1 MEVKVQGER
10 WFPAETNFSEEL
22 KDLWGNWYCDS
33 EVGTLRSVLL
43 HRPGLEIEGINEEN
57 FADFRFR
64 APMNPVRARRQ
75 QDALADLF
83 RLNGVEV
90 HYVEGQR
97 TDRPNALYMRDLM
110 FMTPEGAIICR
121 PAIPARRGEEKA
133 VARTLASLGVPII
146 KTINGD
152 GYFEGACAMW
162 VNRET
167 VVIGTGSRSNES
179 GAIQVEREL
188 RNIGVKNI
196 IMTQIPYGSIHLDGY
211 MNMIDVN
218 KLVIFPWHTTYDCMK
233 QLLDLGIELIEL
245 PFIDELKQGM
255 SLNFIALSPGKI
267 VMPSGNEKSKNL
279 FIEHGVEVIEIE
291 MDEIINGWGAIHCMT
306 AFLNRDPV

>member
-10 WFPAETNFSEEL
+10 WFPAETSFADEL

-33 EVGTLRSVLL
+33 EVGRLRAVLM
-43 HRPGLEIEGINEEN
+43 HRPGIEIEGITEEN
-57 FADFRFR
+57 FAEFRFR

-75 QDALADLF
+75 QDQLAEIY
-83 RLNGVEV
+83 RAHGVEV

-97 TDRPNALYMRDLM
+97 DDKPNAMFMRDLV
-110 FMTPEGAIICR
+110 FMTPEGAIVCR
-121 PAIPARRGEEKA
+121 PAISARRGEEKA
-133 VARTLASLGVPII
+133 VARTLATLGVPII

-152 GYFEGACAMW
+152 GFFEGASAMW

-167 VVIGTGSRSNES
+167 VVIGTGSRTNES
-179 GAIQVEREL
+179 GALQVEREL

-196 IMTQIPYGSIHLDGY
+196 IRTQIPYGSIHLDGY
-211 MNMIDVN
+211 MNMADKN

-233 QLLDLGIELIEL
+233 QLIDLGIELIEL
-245 PFIDELKQGM
+245 PYIDELKQGM
-255 SLNFIALSPGKI
+255 SLNFVALAPGKV
-267 VMPSGNEKSKNL
+267 VMPTGNPLTKDLLLQNG
-279 FIEHGVEVIEIE
+279 IEVIEAE